1 MCHGYIIIS
10 SNIMV
15 WYYTKKGI
23 DRPYIPSSTQ
33 MRSMVLEY
41 NYLHDWALGHVWGK
55 YRQFIPYMEH
65 LGKFSFP
72 WDWHGFLTITCG
84 RCFNDCRSDTIHW
97 SAFICTAGVVKI
109 MWFGVEA
116 SYMFLGGYVCLHET
130 VALPVA
136 FLQLGIDHSLSLYC
150 SIVAVFK
157 TPI

>member
-1 MCHGYIIIS
+1 MYHHQPRCEPWCW
-10 SNIMV
+10 NITTYM
-15 WYYTKKGI
+15 TG
-23 DRPYIPSSTQ
+23 
-33 MRSMVLEY
+33 
-41 NYLHDWALGHVWGK
+41 HWAMFGVNIGNL
-55 YRQFIPYMEH
+55 FH

-109 MWFGVEA
+109 MWFGVEV

-150 SIVAVFK
+150 SYIVTLV
-157 TPI
+157 PD